1 MGKELL
7 TLHHQEHLLKIYEE
21 LSIAERSD
29 FMRQI
34 EDVDWNTIELWSH
47 QGGDSDDEP
56 IEPIDILSV
65 AEIKRKKDLFYTVG
79 KQAIQEGKIG
89 CVLLAGG
96 QGTRLGCDGPK
107 GIYDIGV
114 THSVYIFELLI
125 KNLLEVCRDCEA
137 YPPLFIMTS
146 EKNDSITRAFFEKHD
161 YFGYSGDKVRFF
173 VQNMAPSVDLGGKL
187 LLESRG
193 RLALSPN
200 GNGGWYESLEKSGA
214 ATDFPEIEWYNVFS
228 VDNVL
233 QRIADPVFVGATILS
248 GKHCAA
254 KGVRKTY
261 PEEKVGVLC
270 KKGGLPTVIEYYELD
285 EKRANMRDSDGN
297 LVYSFGMTLNYLFR
311 VEKLREVAEKKIPV
325 HVVKKK
331 VPFLDENGKLVEP
344 TANNAY
350 KFETLILDLVRLM
363 ESCLAFEV
371 VREKEFAP
379 VKNKE
384 GADSVDTARELL
396 LINGV
401 EL

>member
-7 TLHHQEHLLKIYEE
+7 TLHHQEHLLKIYGE

-34 EDVDWNTIELWSH
+34 EDVDWDTIESWSH
-47 QGGDSDDEP
+47 QGGGSDDEP

-65 AEIKRKKDLFYTVG
+65 AEIERKKDLFYSAG
-79 KQAIQEGKIG
+79 KQAIQKGKIG

-96 QGTRLGCDGPK
+96 QGTRLGCEGPK
-107 GIYDIGV
+107 GIYDIGI
-114 THSVYIFELLI
+114 THPVYIFELLI
-125 KNLLEVCRDCEA
+125 KNLLDVCRDCAA

-146 EKNDSITRAFFEKHD
+146 EKNDFVTRAFFAEHD
-161 YFGYSGDKVRFF
+161 YFGYPSDKVRFF
-173 VQNMAPSVDLGGKL
+173 VQNMAPSVDLNGKL

-214 ATDFPEIEWYNVFS
+214 ATGFPEIEWYNVFS

-248 GKHCAA
+248 RKNCAA

-285 EKRANMRDSDGN
+285 EKRANLRDGDGN
-297 LVYSFGMTLNYLFR
+297 LVYSFGMTLNYLFN

-331 VPFLDENGKLVEP
+331 VPYLDENGQLVEP
-344 TANNAY
+344 TTNNAY
-350 KFETLILDLVRLM
+350 KFETLILDLVRYM
-363 ESCLAFEV
+363 KSCLAFEV

-384 GADSVDTARELL
+384 GTDSVDTARELL
-396 LINGV
+396 KINGV